1 MAGTPV
7 DTVDAQERDALCDLL
22 ISLGPGAPTLCEGWD
37 TLDLAAHLHIR
48 ENDLLHAG
56 LAVFGGARFAAS
68 AARVTDA
75 AKARGLDALVAELR
89 TGPPALPWQLPGLRT
104 PLNLVEWFVHHEDVR
119 RANGR
124 GPRPVAPDLDAALWA
139 QLTRVVRPM
148 LFLKARGV
156 PLELV
161 APGHGSVAARGS
173 GGQAR
178 LAGTPSELLLYLYGR
193 KANAEVEL
201 TGDPEA
207 VTAVEKAD
215 LGI

>member
-1 MAGTPV
+1 MPAAPI
-7 DTVDAQERDALCDLL
+7 DARERAELCDLFL
-22 ISLGPGAPTLCEGWD
+22 ELGAEAPTLCEGWD
-37 TLDLAAHLHIR
+37 TLDLAVHLHIR

-56 LAVFGGARFAAS
+56 LVVFGGQRFAAL

-75 AKARGLDALVAELR
+75 AKARGLEALVAELR
-89 TGPPALPWQLPGLRT
+89 TGPPTLPGLRT
-104 PLNLVEWFVHHEDVR
+104 PLNLIEWFVHHEDVR

-124 GPRPVAPDLDAALWA
+124 GARPVEPQLDAALWA
-139 QLTRVVRPM
+139 QLKRVARPL
-148 LFLKARGV
+148 LFLKARGL

-161 APGHGSVAARGS
+161 APGHGSVPARGS

-178 LAGTPSELLLYLYGR
+178 LAGTPSELVLYLYGR